1 MPIVCPF
8 QLPCLTAEAFG
19 RLDYEVMRLAFE
31 TQRSLGRSCD
41 ESIYQKD
48 LADRLEAAGLG
59 PTHLE
64 ATIQVRHGSFVK
76 DYHLDLVVAEQVVY
90 ELKAVRAL
98 GREHESQLL
107 NYLLLADS
115 PHGKLVNFRGPSVES
130 RFVNNALSRSERYR
144 HEVCECSWKGSQVL
158 KRRLLDLIEDMG
170 LFLEVALY
178 NQAIL
183 QALGGDEMAVQ
194 RVDLASDGRILGS
207 QAFQMCETDQAFR
220 VTALHQQ
227 KKAQRVSLQKLLNLT
242 SLRALH
248 WINLDRHQVELTTL
262 TRI

>member
-107 NYLLLADS
+107 NCLLLADS

-207 QAFQMCETDQAFR
+207 QGIPNVRNGPSLSRDGPAPAEESPASQSAKTSQSHIPEGSSLDQ
-220 VTALHQQ
+220 
-227 KKAQRVSLQKLLNLT
+227 SG
-242 SLRALH
+242 SPSS
-248 WINLDRHQVELTTL
+248 
-262 TRI
+262 